1 MIPRVRHVMK
11 RDPLTLDETYTVT
24 EAARMM
30 VDYAMDTLII
40 TYMGNILGAITYRD
54 LIRYLIQPG
63 VDPDDTVIGELVDS
77 DVVLVRPSTTLEDA
91 IILMLETGKN
101 TLPVVDSEIVGYI
114 GYTDILRMVNRIEAV
129 ATNNDDQFD
138 PRKFIV

>member
-11 RDPLTLDETYTVT
+11 RDPLTLDETYSVT
-24 EAARMM
+24 EAANMM

-63 VDPDDTVIGELVDS
+63 VDPDVTVIGEIVDS
-77 DVVLVRPSTTLEDA
+77 DVVLLRPSTTLEDA
-91 IILMLETGKN
+91 IILMLETDKN
-101 TLPVVDSEIVGYI
+101 TLPVVDSDIVGYI
-114 GYTDILRMVNRIEAV
+114 SHKDILRMVNRIEAV
-129 ATNNDDQFD
+129 PTGNDDQVD

>member
-11 RDPLTLDETYTVT
+11 RDPLTLDETYSVT
-24 EAARMM
+24 EAAKMM

-40 TYMGNILGAITYRD
+40 TYMGKILGAITYRD

-63 VDPDDTVIGELVDS
+63 VDPDVTVIGEIVDL
-77 DVVLVRPSTTLEDA
+77 DVVFLRPSTTLEDA
-91 IILMLETGKN
+91 IILILETDKN
-101 TLPVVDSEIVGYI
+101 TLPVVDSDIVGYI
-114 GYTDILRMVNRIEAV
+114 SHKDILRMVNRIEAV
-129 ATNNDDQFD
+129 PTGNDDQFD

>member
-11 RDPLTLDETYTVT
+11 RDPLTLDETYSVT
-24 EAARMM
+24 EAAKMM

-63 VDPDDTVIGELVDS
+63 VDPDVTVIGEIVDS
-77 DVVLVRPSTTLEDA
+77 DVVLLRPSTTLEDA
-91 IILMLETGKN
+91 IILMLETDKN
-101 TLPVVDSEIVGYI
+101 TLPVVDSDIVGYI
-114 GYTDILRMVNRIEAV
+114 SHKDILRMVNRIEAV
-129 ATNNDDQFD
+129 PTGNDDQFD